1 MAQKYVP
8 LEGAADTLGISTER
22 LTELRE
28 QGKAHGYRDGASWK
42 FKTEE
47 IDRLRSEGVAQQTPA
62 SDELELD
69 SPDEL
74 SAGSDSLLLSEVELG
89 DSDTGS
95 ASTIIGGSKE
105 KDTAGSDLELSVDS
119 GLDLDLESSS
129 LDLDIGGS
137 DVQLAL
143 PSSDLVLDGPG
154 SSGVLDGGPPPE
166 FGSQFENLEE
176 LEIDLDGESSRIL
189 SADEATS
196 PGGPVSPASS
206 ELSLDS
212 PLSNESSASSEIE
225 LAGEDDLVLGEGSG
239 SDITLSSGD
248 SGISLLGLSD
258 SGLSLD
264 DPELDL
270 GGSEVESLQL
280 GGEAAPVDASKPL
293 SEPKTDEAAALESGD
308 DFLLTPMEEMADEES
323 DNSGSQVIAIDSEAE
338 LDENAVTQLGT
349 LPAVAAVE
357 TEAPAAAVMPEGD
370 LGGIEQ
376 AAAAPTLAAAAET
389 TFSAP
394 VISGL
399 IGAVLML
406 TLVMM
411 MMFDLVR
418 NMWSWSQPYTLNS
431 GLMDWLLDLFG
442 IR

>member
-8 LEGAADTLGISTER
+8 LEEAADILGISTER
-22 LTELRE
+22 LTELRQE
-28 QGKAHGYRDGASWK
+28 GKAHGYRDGASWK

-47 IDRLRSEGVAQQTPA
+47 IDRLRSEGVVQHTPA
-62 SDELELD
+62 SDELDLD
-69 SPDEL
+69 STDEPL
-74 SAGSDSLLLSEVELG
+74 GGSDSLLLSEVELG

-105 KDTAGSDLELSVDS
+105 KSTAGSDLELSTES
-119 GLDLDLESSS
+119 GLDLDL
-129 LDLDIGGS
+129 GGS
-137 DVQLAL
+137 DVHLAS
-143 PSSDLVLDGPG
+143 PSSDLVLDG
-154 SSGVLDGGPPPE
+154 GPPPE
-166 FGSQFENLEE
+166 SGSQFENLEE
-176 LEIDLDGESSRIL
+176 LEIDLEGESSRIL
-189 SADEATS
+189 SDNEATS
-196 PGGPVSPASS
+196 PGGAMSPASS

-212 PLSNESSASSEIE
+212 PLISETEASSEIE

-248 SGISLLGLSD
+248 SGISLLGPSD

-280 GGEAAPVDASKPL
+280 GGDEAPVSKQG
-293 SEPKTDEAAALESGD
+293 TDKPEAAALESGD
-308 DFLLTPMEEMADEES
+308 DFLLTPMEETTDEES
-323 DNSGSQVIAIDSEAE
+323 DDSGSQVIALDSEAE

-357 TEAPAAAVMPEGD
+357 TEEPVAAVMLEED
-370 LGGIEQ
+370 LGEIEQ
-376 AAAAPTLAAAAET
+376 ADAVPALAGAPATAAPAMAVET

-394 VISGL
+394 VLSGL